1 MNIEPPKSAE
11 AGIPPLASGRA
22 RGYALTILLI
32 VSVLNLVDRQ
42 IMNILAEPI
51 KHDLGLADWQLG
63 VLTGFAF
70 ALFYSLLGVPIAR
83 YAEHAHRPRIIAA
96 SMAVWSLFTVFC
108 GYAQNVLQLAL
119 MRIGVGV
126 GEAGCT
132 PAQLALAADY
142 VPPEKRSSAMAFV
155 QLGTPIGFL
164 FGTALGGVIADAYGW
179 RAAFLI
185 TGAPGLILAIV
196 VALTLPE
203 PRRAAARDVS
213 RPSTPHIPMRD
224 VLKHL
229 TASHTFALLL
239 FAVALKAMI
248 SSGQSPFTASFF
260 LRNHAL
266 ELATLAEQFGLGPT
280 GFIGICIGLVGG
292 FSGVTGIFLGG
303 VMGDRYGKRDA
314 RVLVLIPA
322 VSSILSIPICLLW
335 TSVGAVVPALLF
347 LALQGVVN
355 GLWYGPIYA
364 VTLSIVPV
372 HMRATTAAVL
382 LLVVNLVGLGI
393 GPIVVGLLS
402 DLVSGVLGL
411 GIGPGIRWAIIINA
425 LPGVLA
431 GYLFWRAGRSVRAE
445 MM

>member
-1 MNIEPPKSAE
+1 MEKGLE
-11 AGIPPLASGRA
+11 GGIRPLASGPA
-22 RGYALTILLI
+22 RGYALTLLLI
-32 VSVLNLVDRQ
+32 VSALNLVDRQ

-70 ALFYSLLGVPIAR
+70 ALFYSLLGLPIAR
-83 YAEHAHRPRIIAA
+83 YAEHAHRPRIIAF
-96 SMAVWSLFTVFC
+96 SMAIWSLFTVFC
-108 GYAQNVLQLAL
+108 GYAQNVLQLVL
-119 MRIGVGV
+119 MRIGVGI

-132 PAQLALAADY
+132 PAQLALTADY
-142 VPPEKRSSAMAFV
+142 APPEKRSSAMAFV

-164 FGTALGGVIADAYGW
+164 FGTALGGILADAYGW

-203 PRRAAARDVS
+203 PRQAVAREHP
-213 RPSTPHIPMRD
+213 RPPTPQVHLRE

-229 TASHTFALLL
+229 AASRTFVALLIG
-239 FAVALKAMI
+239 VALKAMI

-260 LRNHAL
+260 LRNHAP
-266 ELATLAEQFGLGPT
+266 ELATLAEHFGLGPT

-292 FSGVTGIFLGG
+292 ISGLAGIFLGG
-303 VMGDRYGKRDA
+303 VMGDRYGRRDA

-322 VSSILSIPICLLW
+322 LSSIISIPLCLLW
-335 TSVGAVVPALLF
+335 TSVDDVVPALLL

-355 GLWYGPIYA
+355 GLWYGPVYA

-411 GIGPGIRWAIIINA
+411 GIAEGIRWAIIINS
-425 LPGVLA
+425 LPGVIA
-431 GYLFWRAGRSVRAE
+431 GYLFWRAGLSVRTD
-445 MM
+445 MK